1 LTQQHNQPYDS
12 SLKALFREQTAEVL
26 EYFLDGAHIL
36 GELETEVFK
45 PHPPL
50 RVDKAMLMLYRKEPH
65 VVHFEIETGVDK
77 NMPYRML
84 SYHALLLEQHS
95 LPVISILIYPFAT
108 DAIPRSPLEEKS
120 GQEKLLELNYRVVV
134 LGELEAAFYLQQ
146 HALPLYPLLPTMH
159 GVTAPMLIE
168 AIDELKEHYEGQK
181 LSRRLLWLRTLLG
194 RTKRLLPKEKQI
206 VEEEINMFDEL
217 LDDDPYLKERDR
229 RVAKRIEAQAALQ
242 ALQKAI
248 VNVVKR
254 RFPTLVTL
262 AEQRVAQASS
272 PDVLEELIVMI
283 STAPDENT
291 ARFILSSTVA

>member
-12 SLKALFREQTAEVL
+12 SLKALFREQTAEIL

-84 SYHALLLEQHS
+84 SYHALLLEQHN

-108 DAIPRSPLEEKS
+108 DNIPRSPLEEKS

-168 AIDELKEHYEGQK
+168 AIDQLKQHYQGQK

-194 RTKRLLPKEKQI
+194 RTKRLTQETKQLVEK
-206 VEEEINMFDEL
+206 EINMFDEL
-217 LDDDPYLKERDR
+217 LDNDPYLKERDQK
-229 RVAKRIEAQAALQ
+229 VAAQ
-242 ALQKAI
+242 ALQRAI
-248 VNVVKR
+248 VDVIKS
-254 RFPTLVTL
+254 RFPELVVL
-262 AEQRVAQASS
+262 AEQRVSRISS
-272 PDVLEELIVMI
+272 PDILQELIRLI